1 MQKKNIKQE
10 AVAIDRISNEMLER
24 VKNQMLGEIVADGK
38 EQIAIENKV
47 NFDAA
52 AEEVSEQ
59 ILDMVVQEQVNLQS
73 QLKMED
79 IRFEQ
84 VTSSEASK
92 SIIDDMSNNIIRN
105 QVNLIVFELKMADK
119 LEKGLV
125 SHNQNIN
132 EVWNTLI
139 NDLIKSEV

>member
-1 MQKKNIKQE
+1 
-10 AVAIDRISNEMLER
+10 
-24 VKNQMLGEIVADGK
+24 MLGEIVADGK

>member
-10 AVAIDRISNEMLER
+10 AVAIDRISNEMLDR